1 MLPADFDK
9 DKTGL
14 KDISATRE
22 YPTGLIW
29 DPNSKNTPEELAR
42 LDEVYKKILRD
53 SYPTSYDVRDEGYYI
68 KFSFFIVI
76 FYFFL

>member
-53 SYPTSYDVRDEGYYI
+53 SYPTSYDVRDEGYYN
-68 KFSFFIVI
+68 KFSFF
-76 FYFFL
+76 F